1 MGSCDFGAIV
11 NGLSDTVVA
20 LVQVVLI
27 DLSLAGDNLVV
38 VAMAAARVPPAL
50 RAKVILW
57 GIVGAA
63 VIRLLLATIIVAIL
77 PIIGLTLAGGILLLS
92 VSWKLGRDLVRSRR
106 ATTSAIPPHMPLRGA
121 ITSIILADLSMSL
134 DNILAVAGAARN
146 SQFVLVVGI
155 LLSIGFVAFLANIV
169 ARIMERHVW
178 ISWLGVVLIVY
189 VALDMIARGLD
200 QVRAVI

>member
-1 MGSCDFGAIV
+1 VSSLA
-11 NGLSDTVVA
+11 DTLVA

-38 VAMAAARVPPAL
+38 VAMAAARVPQAL

-63 VIRLLLATIIVAIL
+63 VIRMMFATIIVTIL

-92 VSWKLGRDLVRSRR
+92 VSWKLGRDLVCSRPT
-106 ATTSAIPPHMPLRGA
+106 TTSAIPSSMPMRGA

-134 DNILAVAGAARN
+134 DNVLAVAGAARN

-155 LLSIGFVAFLANIV
+155 LLSIGFVAFLANFA
-169 ARIMERHVW
+169 ARIMERYVW
-178 ISWLGVVLIVY
+178 ISWLGLALIVY
-189 VALDMIARGLD
+189 VALDMIGRGLE
-200 QVRAVI
+200 QVRAVM

>member
-1 MGSCDFGAIV
+1 MSSLA
-11 NGLSDTVVA
+11 DTLVA

-38 VAMAAARVPPAL
+38 VAMAAARVPQAL

-63 VIRLLLATIIVAIL
+63 VIRMMFATIIVTIL

-92 VSWKLGRDLVRSRR
+92 VSWKLGRDLVCSRPT
-106 ATTSAIPPHMPLRGA
+106 TTSAIPSSMPMRGA

-134 DNILAVAGAARN
+134 DNVLAVAGAARN

-155 LLSIGFVAFLANIV
+155 LLSIGFVAFLANFA
-169 ARIMERHVW
+169 ARIMERYVW
-178 ISWLGVVLIVY
+178 ISWLGLALIVY
-189 VALDMIARGLD
+189 VALDMIGRGLE
-200 QVRAVI
+200 QVRAVM

>member
-1 MGSCDFGAIV
+1 MSSLA
-11 NGLSDTVVA
+11 DTLVA

-38 VAMAAARVPPAL
+38 VAMAAARVPQAL

-63 VIRLLLATIIVAIL
+63 VIRMMFATIIVTIL

-92 VSWKLGRDLVRSRR
+92 VSWKLGRDLVCSRR
-106 ATTSAIPPHMPLRGA
+106 TTTSAIPSSMPMRGA

-134 DNILAVAGAARN
+134 DNVLAVAGAARN

-155 LLSIGFVAFLANIV
+155 LLSIGFVAFLANFA
-169 ARIMERHVW
+169 ARIMERYVW
-178 ISWLGVVLIVY
+178 ISWLGLALIVY
-189 VALDMIARGLD
+189 VALDMIGRGLE
-200 QVRAVI
+200 QVRAVM